1 MLKIVRSGFSASA
14 REAFCREIEL
24 LCQNDSKSCLI
35 VPEQQTL
42 IAETMMSER
51 LAPSSNLVF
60 EVTNFTR
67 LANTVFRSL
76 GGLAGEYCDSA
87 KKALIMWKTL
97 TELSPMLSMTSARR
111 EINAGMVESALAA
124 VAEMQTLAISP
135 AELMESAEFSAISGD
150 GRLVG
155 KISDLSRIYSLY
167 KSLLAEKYLDT
178 GDDSEAMVK
187 KLSENPDFLS
197 DTKIFI
203 EGFTSFTEPQYRLIA
218 LLSERTDVSVA
229 LCLPK
234 GREDAYEFSE
244 IAKAENRL
252 IAYARKFSVDLKRT
266 REDGC
271 QPKNRESL
279 GEICSYLWS
288 TIAPNDNI
296 TLQNDQELRIFEA
309 KTPYDECAFICED
322 IKRRVMAG
330 ASYRDFAIIARNAD
344 KYDGILDYAL
354 SGAKIPAFT
363 SYRRDVREFEAVK
376 MIYTAYAI
384 SRGFAREDVLS
395 FAKCALSPVSRE
407 ECDEFEMYV
416 NKWQIN
422 GKRFTDELVW
432 NMNPLGYTTRK
443 PDGCDEKLARIHNT
457 RLKLIEPLSAFAERI
472 KEASTVRAHAEAL
485 LDFLL
490 SIEMEL
496 AINAQAD
503 TLAAMGEVEMAEEN
517 RSLWKMICDSLDTLV
532 SVVGDSPADADAF
545 LSQLKI
551 VFSATDIGRIPAYY
565 HQVTVG
571 SADMLRLYSK
581 PHVYLMGV
589 NAGEFPAGVSDSS
602 YFSEQDR
609 RLLSESGLIIEPELE
624 IKGARELYVFS
635 RAFSYATDSV
645 TLTYSAAD
653 TRFKSRER
661 AEVID
666 KITALTGGAVRPVKI
681 SELDVSERLFS
692 AENALMRIDES
703 EREYSAIREALIQSG
718 YGREIEISEGDIT
731 NSSASLGKEIV
742 SGYKDRPLSLTQ
754 SRIDSFVSCPF
765 GYFCRYTIDLSEDE
779 RAEFDARGIG
789 TFVHAVL
796 ENFFRALNDEGKK
809 SGELSLDEKEALTRK
824 AAEKYVS
831 ELSDDAINNS
841 ARTKI
846 KIDRLTRA
854 ALPVVDGLCEEFS
867 LSAYEPRFFELSL
880 SGGEDSP
887 APVTLDSEGGGV
899 KIYGIIDRVDAYKKG
914 EDVYLRVIDYKTGQK
929 KFSPEDMANGQ
940 NLQMFLYLKA
950 LVESENEKF
959 RKRVGVGE
967 GGKILPGGVIYVKTA
982 IGGQKVDM
990 PDDSLA
996 LDAVKDAQAREGMI
1010 LDDEDSITAM
1020 NLKYTPVYSKRYPD
1034 KISEDKKK
1042 FLYDEPGWQK
1052 IMTEVEASVTKVA
1065 DSIRTGELP
1074 ATPNKQSDRSPCE
1087 YCKYKPICRKVEI
1100 K

>member
-14 REAFCREIEL
+14 REAFCKEIES
-24 LCQNDSKSCLI
+24 LCEKGMKYCLI
-35 VPEQQTL
+35 VPEQQTV
-42 IAETMMSER
+42 IAESMMSER
-51 LAPSSNLVF
+51 LPASSNLVF

-67 LANTVFRSL
+67 LANTAFRAL

-97 TELSPMLSMTSARR
+97 TELSPVLTMTSGRR
-111 EINAGMVESALAA
+111 EINAGQVESALAA

-135 AELMESAEFSAISGD
+135 SELMDSAEFEKIKSD

-155 KISDLSRIYSLY
+155 KISDLSKIYSLY
-167 KSLLAEKYLDT
+167 KSLLSEKYLDV

-187 KLSENPDFLS
+187 KLSENPEFFS

-203 EGFTSFTEPQYRLIA
+203 DGFTSFTEPQYKLIA
-218 LLSERTDVSVA
+218 LLAERTDVSVA

-234 GREDAYEFSE
+234 GREDAFEFSE
-244 IAKAENRL
+244 IMKAENRL
-252 IAYARKFSVDLKRT
+252 VAYARKYSVDLKRT
-266 REDGC
+266 RDDSY
-271 QPKNRESL
+271 QQKNRESL
-279 GEICSYLWS
+279 GQICDYLWS
-288 TIAPNDNI
+288 TIVPNDNI
-296 TLQNDQELRIFEA
+296 TLQNDQEMRIFEA
-309 KTPYDECAFICED
+309 KTPYEECAFICED
-322 IKRRVMAG
+322 IKRRVMEG
-330 ASYRDFAIIARNAD
+330 ESYRDFAIIARNAD
-344 KYDGILDYAL
+344 KYEGILDHAL

-363 SYRRDVREFEAVK
+363 SYRRDVGELEAVK
-376 MIYTAYAI
+376 MIYTAYAVV
-384 SRGFAREDVLS
+384 RGFAREDVLS

-432 NMNPLGYTTRK
+432 NMNPQGYTTRK
-443 PDGCDEKLARIHNT
+443 PEGTDEKLLRIHRT
-457 RLKLIEPLSAFAERI
+457 RLKLVEPLSAFAENI
-472 KEASTVRAHAEAL
+472 KEAKTVIEHAKAL
-485 LDFLL
+485 LEFLL
-490 SIEMEL
+490 TIEMER
-496 AINAQAD
+496 AIDAQAD
-503 TLAAMGEVEMAEEN
+503 TLASVGEIEMAEET

-532 SVVGDSPADADAF
+532 SVVGDSPADADSF
-545 LSQLKI
+545 LAQLKI

-581 PHVYLMGV
+581 KHIYLMGV
-589 NAGEFPAGVSDSS
+589 NAGEFPATVSDSS

-609 RLLSESGLIIEPELE
+609 RMLSECGLLIAPEIE
-624 IKGARELYVFS
+624 IKGARELYIFS

-645 TLTYSAAD
+645 TISYSAAD
-653 TRFKSRER
+653 TRFKSKEP
-661 AEVID
+661 AEVIG
-666 KITALTGGAVRPVKI
+666 KISALTKNAVLPVKI
-681 SELDVSERLFS
+681 SALPTSERVFS
-692 AENALMRIDES
+692 AENALMRLGEAGGD
-703 EREYSAIREALIQSG
+703 YSVLRQALKKSG
-718 YGREIEISEGDIT
+718 YEREIEISEGDIT
-731 NSSASLGKEIV
+731 NSSAALGKHIV
-742 SGYKDRPLSLTQ
+742 SESKDKPLSLTQ
-754 SRIDSFVSCPF
+754 SRIDSFVNCPF
-765 GYFCRYTIDLSEDE
+765 GYFCRYTIGLNEEE

-796 ENFFRALNDEGKK
+796 ENFFRTLGEEGRK
-809 SGELSLDEKEALTRK
+809 SGELSREEREELTRR
-824 AAEKYVS
+824 AAEKYIG
-831 ELSDDAINNS
+831 ELSDEAISSS

-887 APVTLDSEGGGV
+887 APVALESEGGGV

-914 EDVYLRVIDYKTGQK
+914 EDVYLRVVDYKTGQK

-950 LVESENEKF
+950 LVDSENEKF
-959 RKRVGVGE
+959 RQRVGVGE

-996 LDAVKDAQAREGMI
+996 EQAVKDAQQREGMI
-1010 LDDEDSITAM
+1010 LDDDDSITAM

-1034 KISEDKKK
+1034 KIPEDKKK
-1042 FLYDEPGWQK
+1042 FLYDLDGWQK
-1052 IMTEVEASVTKVA
+1052 IMTDVEKSVTTVA
-1065 DSIRTGELP
+1065 KNIRSGEMP
-1074 ATPNKQSDRSPCE
+1074 ATPNHKDGRSSCE
-1087 YCKYKPICRKVEI
+1087 YCGFKPICRKVE

>member
-14 REAFCREIEL
+14 REAFCREIEA
-24 LCQNDSKSCLI
+24 LCQSGSKSCLI

-97 TELSPMLSMTSARR
+97 TELSPILSMTSARR

-155 KISDLSRIYSLY
+155 KISDLSRIYALY
-167 KSLLAEKYLDT
+167 KSLLSEKYLDT

-309 KTPYDECAFICED
+309 KTPYDECVFICED

-344 KYDGILDYAL
+344 KYDGILDCAL
-354 SGAKIPAFT
+354 TGAKIPAFT

-384 SRGFAREDVLS
+384 SRGFSREDVLS

-443 PDGCDEKLARIHNT
+443 PEGCDEKLARIHNT
-457 RLKLIEPLSAFAERI
+457 RLKLVEPLSAFAERI

-490 SIEMEL
+490 SIEMES

-624 IKGARELYVFS
+624 IKGARELYVFF

-692 AENALMRIDES
+692 AENALMRLDES
-703 EREYSAIREALIQSG
+703 ENEYSAIREALIQSG

-754 SRIDSFVSCPF
+754 SRIDSFVNCPF

-796 ENFFRALNDEGKK
+796 ENFFRALSEDGRK
-809 SGELSLDEKEALTRK
+809 SGELSQDEKEALTRK

-831 ELSDDAINNS
+831 ELSDDAIINS

-880 SGGEDSP
+880 SGGEDAP

-959 RKRVGVGE
+959 RQSVGVGE

-996 LDAVKDAQAREGMI
+996 LDAVKDAQEREGMI

-1052 IMTEVEASVTKVA
+1052 IMTEVEASVTRVA
-1065 DSIRTGELP
+1065 DGIRTGELP

-1087 YCKYKPICRKVEI
+1087 YCKFKPICRKVE